1 MVKALRFL
9 SHLFGF
15 EKLTPNEKDYLHE
28 SNKRASIYM
37 GFIVMGLEVWML
49 IRQIKK
55 RVIVKVNEGQPLFD
69 MMVKYTSKYWLFL
82 LIGLGL
88 MIFCIFFTKKRKKIS
103 KPAFITLMVSG
114 ALCFLYSFVIFIE
127 NFTKVN
133 AAAGILEQQAFIMN
147 FLMVMLYVLTGV
159 IGVSIIIYSIFKY
172 YKNKSI
178 NVLEHVIIASF
189 TIICLDFGFY
199 VSYSDFMQDKEIICY
214 LTMILY
220 VGCLLIYRPY
230 ISMLILLSSF
240 YGFYL
245 ILTTFEGG
253 KSFAPVDG
261 VISGDSVNYVT
272 FLVSLITIC
281 FAIYHGRLNEAK
293 KTHALEIS
301 LMNDSLTGLLNYN
314 YFTERAKEVIE
325 TSNDISNDV
334 FLFLDIYNFKSFND
348 QRGFEAGNK
357 FLVSVGKFL
366 TEVFDTKDREVL
378 ISRQADDHYLV
389 LTSKENIE
397 EKLNVLKEKVKSLDE
412 EILLSIHV
420 GGYSPHSNTEDPRK
434 CIDRARYAAER
445 IKKNLEKIYLE
456 YDKKMHEEYHK
467 RLYIL
472 NNIDNAVANGWITPY
487 YQVVVWSKDKEIC
500 GCEALARWIDP
511 TYGQL
516 YPNEFIPVLEEYSL
530 IHKLD
535 RCIIERVCQDLREG
549 IDSNKPVFPVSIN
562 FSRLDFE
569 LMDAVNELETIV
581 QKYKIPKELIHVEV
595 TESALIDSF
604 DLLSVAINQLK
615 NLGYSIWLDDFG
627 SGYSSLN
634 VLKDYSFDV
643 IKIDMKFLS
652 NLDKSEKSKILIDCI
667 IQMATRIDMLTL
679 TEGVETMEEADFL
692 NKVGCGRLQGYLFGK
707 PVPKEVLYKRIEDK
721 ELTVS
726 KNCL

>member
-55 RVIVKVNEGQPLFD
+55 RVIVKVKEGQPLFD

-103 KPAFITLMVSG
+103 KPAFITLIVSG

-178 NVLEHVIIASF
+178 NLLEHIIIASF

-535 RCIIERVCQDLREG
+535 RCIIERVCQDLRAG
-549 IDSNKPVFPVSIN
+549 LDSNKPVFPVSIN

-604 DLLSVAINQLK
+604 DLLSVAISQLK
-615 NLGYSIWLDDFG
+615 DLGYSIWLDDFG

-643 IKIDMKFLS
+643 IKIDMRFLS

>member
-55 RVIVKVNEGQPLFD
+55 RVIVKVKEGQPLFD

-189 TIICLDFGFY
+189 TIICLDFGFF

-366 TEVFDTKDREVL
+366 TEVFDTEDREVL

-535 RCIIERVCQDLREG
+535 RCIIERVCQDLRAG
-549 IDSNKPVFPVSIN
+549 LDSNKPVFPVSIN

-604 DLLSVAINQLK
+604 DLLSVAISQLK
-615 NLGYSIWLDDFG
+615 DLGYSIWLDDFG

-643 IKIDMKFLS
+643 IKIDMRFLS

>member
-55 RVIVKVNEGQPLFD
+55 RVIVKVKEGQPLFD

-178 NVLEHVIIASF
+178 NVLEHVIIALF
-189 TIICLDFGFY
+189 TIICLDFGFF

-230 ISMLILLSSF
+230 ISMLILVSSF

-366 TEVFDTKDREVL
+366 TEVFDTEDREVL

-397 EKLNVLKEKVKSLDE
+397 EKLNLLKEKVKSLDE

-500 GCEALARWIDP
+500 GCEALSRWIDP

-604 DLLSVAINQLK
+604 DLLSVAISQLK
-615 NLGYSIWLDDFG
+615 DLGYSIWLDDFG

-643 IKIDMKFLS
+643 IKIDMRFLS

>member
-55 RVIVKVNEGQPLFD
+55 RVIVKVKEGQPLFD

-178 NVLEHVIIASF
+178 NLLEHVIIASF

-412 EILLSIHV
+412 EILLSIHG
-420 GGYSPHSNTEDPRK
+420 GGYSPQSNTEDPRK

-535 RCIIERVCQDLREG
+535 RCIIERVCQDLRAG
-549 IDSNKPVFPVSIN
+549 LDSNKPVFPVSIN

-581 QKYKIPKELIHVEV
+581 QKYNIPKELIHVEV

-604 DLLSVAINQLK
+604 DLLSVAISQLK
-615 NLGYSIWLDDFG
+615 DLGYSIWLDDFG

>member
-55 RVIVKVNEGQPLFD
+55 RVIVKVKEGQPLFD

-103 KPAFITLMVSG
+103 KPSFITLMVSG

-178 NVLEHVIIASF
+178 NLLEHVIIASF

-412 EILLSIHV
+412 EILLSIHG

-535 RCIIERVCQDLREG
+535 RCIIERVCQDLRAG
-549 IDSNKPVFPVSIN
+549 LDSNKPVFPVSIN

-604 DLLSVAINQLK
+604 DLLSVAISQLK
-615 NLGYSIWLDDFG
+615 DLGYSIWLDDFG

>member
-55 RVIVKVNEGQPLFD
+55 RVIVKVKEGQPLFD

-88 MIFCIFFTKKRKKIS
+88 MIFCIFFTKKKKKIS

-178 NVLEHVIIASF
+178 NLLEHVIIASF

-230 ISMLILLSSF
+230 ISMLILVSSF

-378 ISRQADDHYLV
+378 ISRQADDHFLV

-535 RCIIERVCQDLREG
+535 RCIIERVCQDLRAG
-549 IDSNKPVFPVSIN
+549 LDSNKPVFPVSIN

-604 DLLSVAINQLK
+604 DLLSVAISQLK
-615 NLGYSIWLDDFG
+615 DLGYSIWLDDFG